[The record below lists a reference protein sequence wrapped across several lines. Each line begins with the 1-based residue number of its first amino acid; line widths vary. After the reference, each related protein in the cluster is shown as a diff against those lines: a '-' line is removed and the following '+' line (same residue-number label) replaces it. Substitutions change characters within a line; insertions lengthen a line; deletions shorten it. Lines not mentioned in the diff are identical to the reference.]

1 MYAAWLQ
8 QGGTVPAHPN
18 CLQDNGVIKASCPC
32 EPCAPQQQR
41 CFYCWF
47 HESPQPLLNHTSTQ
61 RCWQAAL
68 CACFISLLLASQAS
82 GKGREMKEMREMQT
96 TVDFSSKKPEY
107 KSYLI
112 QLETV
117 REKRLQCFQQQ
128 DRSVLL
134 GKEVHATECQFC

>member
-1 MYAAWLQ
+1 MCAARLKQ
-8 QGGTVPAHPN
+8 SGIEPAHPN

-32 EPCAPQQQR
+32 EPCAPRQQR

-47 HESPQPLLNHTSTQ
+47 HGSLEPLLNHTSVHPEVLAG
-61 RCWQAAL
+61 CAL
-68 CACFISLLLASQAS
+68 CLLYFPASCFSSHWKGEGNG
-82 GKGREMKEMREMQT
+82 GKCRQMLI
-96 TVDFSSKKPEY
+96 FSSKKKTGY

-134 GKEVHATECQFC
+134 GKEVRATECQLG